1 MGCVGQKEAL
11 ERAGFWGGALGCSPA
26 TYDESVG
33 PDGLEPSEPKLAGLE
48 EAFVD
53 LDFEDPPVET
63 ADRRDAIPKK
73 IFVIKVLRLK
83 VVLAYEQPFSPDW
96 LTRHQSRPGEV
107 YTRARRCA
115 EGRSPASRRLGS
127 VIHLGD
133 SFGLRS
139 RSLPPKGVL

>member
-11 ERAGFWGGALGCSPA
+11 ERTGFGGGALGGSSA
-26 TYDESVG
+26 AHDESVG
-33 PDGLEPSEPKLAGLE
+33 PDGFEPSEPKLAGLE
-48 EAFVD
+48 EPFVD

-73 IFVIKVLRLK
+73 IFVIEVLGLK

-96 LTRHQSRPGEV
+96 LTRHRSSEV

-115 EGRSPASRRLGS
+115 EGRSPACPRLGF

-133 SFGLRS
+133 SFRLRT